1 MGPVHWR
8 ELHAGLRRGRRL
20 PYPRLSVWGDRAR
33 APSLARAWQDSSDDF
48 VGSQNMVVYNEDTPS
63 ERVKAYDRRVARL
76 SIEELHLE
84 LSAGTSR
91 RRGVPPDRATPG

>member
-1 MGPVHWR
+1 
-8 ELHAGLRRGRRL
+8 
-20 PYPRLSVWGDRAR
+20 
-33 APSLARAWQDSSDDF
+33 
-48 VGSQNMVVYNEDTPS
+48 MVVYNEDTPS